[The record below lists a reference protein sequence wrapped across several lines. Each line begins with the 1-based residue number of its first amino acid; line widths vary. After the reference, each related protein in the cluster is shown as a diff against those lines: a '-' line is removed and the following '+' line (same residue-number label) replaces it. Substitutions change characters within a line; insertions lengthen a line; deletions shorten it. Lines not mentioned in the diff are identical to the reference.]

1 MAPFHPTQRDSRRCL
16 IAAYALTVLWGALYA
31 GFAHGALCDEPGHL
45 GVLTHFAEHKLGW
58 PDHLTTPPGYH
69 LVALA
74 LGGGQ
79 PSLTAARLTSTLF
92 ALVGLTAFAGAWRRL
107 HAQPAG
113 PATLLF
119 ALLPIFQ
126 PFTGLAY
133 NDVPALALLL
143 CAFWAQL
150 ADRLPTATLALVLA
164 CLVRQTNLIWIPFLI
179 LWEIQRAPRPA
190 GQTLTQHAVTI
201 AFTRTRG
208 YVIIL
213 VVAAALILYAGRLT
227 PGTANRNDLRPNPA
241 AFTFAALLF
250 GALGLPVW
258 FAHVRSAGKR
268 WIAFARVHRV
278 RTTASFIAG
287 AALIAGF
294 AATYTNPHEWN
305 RELWW
310 EGVRFTLLRNWPLIY
325 IEKMPA
331 LRVVAGCG
339 VILAVAAGAQLC
351 RTAPHGRML
360 ALSLLFSAALI
371 GSNYLVDPRYY
382 LTPAA
387 FLLLLIRP
395 ARRDF
400 FLLGGWW
407 LLIALVHDP
416 FILAGLSLW

>member
-1 MAPFHPTQRDSRRCL
+1 MAPIHPAQRDSRRCL
-16 IAAYALTVLWGALYA
+16 IAAYALTILWGALYA

-150 ADRLPTATLALVLA
+150 ADRLPTATLAVVLA

-179 LWEIQRAPRPA
+179 FWEIQRAPRPA
-190 GQTLTQHAVTI
+190 GQT
-201 AFTRTRG
+201 RTC
-208 YVIIL
+208 VCSHSE
-213 VVAAALILYAGRLT
+213 V
-227 PGTANRNDLRPNPA
+227 
-241 AFTFAALLF
+241 
-250 GALGLPVW
+250 
-258 FAHVRSAGKR
+258 
-268 WIAFARVHRV
+268 
-278 RTTASFIAG
+278 
-287 AALIAGF
+287 
-294 AATYTNPHEWN
+294 
-305 RELWW
+305 
-310 EGVRFTLLRNWPLIY
+310 
-325 IEKMPA
+325 
-331 LRVVAGCG
+331 
-339 VILAVAAGAQLC
+339 
-351 RTAPHGRML
+351 
-360 ALSLLFSAALI
+360 
-371 GSNYLVDPRYY
+371 
-382 LTPAA
+382 
-387 FLLLLIRP
+387 
-395 ARRDF
+395 
-400 FLLGGWW
+400 
-407 LLIALVHDP
+407 
-416 FILAGLSLW
+416 

>member
-1 MAPFHPTQRDSRRCL
+1 MDPTQLRLRESRLCL
-16 IAAYALTVLWGALYA
+16 IAAHALTLLWGALYA

-45 GVLTHFAEHKLGW
+45 GVLYHFAEHKPGW

-69 LVALA
+69 LIALA

-79 PSLTAARLTSTLF
+79 PSLLAARLTSTLF
-92 ALVGLTAFAGAWRRL
+92 ALVGLTAFAGAYRRL

-143 CAFWAQL
+143 GAIWAQL

-179 LWEIQRAPRPA
+179 LWEIQRTPRPA
-190 GQTLTQHAVTI
+190 GQTLAPHAITI
-201 AFTRTRG
+201 TFTRTRG

-213 VVAAALILYAGRLT
+213 AAAAALILYAGRLT

-241 AFTFAALLF
+241 AFTFAVLLF
-250 GALGLPVW
+250 VGLGLPVGL
-258 FAHVRSAGKR
+258 AHLRSTG
-268 WIAFARVHRV
+268 ARMVALARSRPA
-278 RTTASFIAG
+278 RTAAACLGG

-310 EGVRFTLLRNWPLIY
+310 EGVRFTLLRNWPLVY
-325 IEKMPA
+325 LEKVPV
-331 LRVVAGCG
+331 LRGVAGLG
-339 VILAVAAGAQLC
+339 VIIAVIAGAQLA
-351 RTAPHGRML
+351 RTSPHGRML
-360 ALSLLFSAALI
+360 GLSLLFSAALI
-371 GSNYLVDPRYY
+371 GSNFLVDPRYY

-395 ARRDF
+395 GRRDF
-400 FLLGGWW
+400 YLLVGWW
-407 LLIALVHDP
+407 LGIALVHDP

>member
-1 MAPFHPTQRDSRRCL
+1 MAPFHPTLRDSRLYL
-16 IAAYALTVLWGALYA
+16 IAAYTLTLLWGVLYA

-45 GVLTHFAEHKLGW
+45 GVLYHFAEHKPGW

-69 LVALA
+69 LIALA

-92 ALVGLTAFAGAWRRL
+92 ALLGLTAFAGAWRRL

-133 NDVPALALLL
+133 NDAPALALLL
-143 CAFWAQL
+143 CAIWAQL
-150 ADRLPTATLALVLA
+150 ADRLSTATLAFVLA
-164 CLVRQTNLIWIPFLI
+164 CLIRQTNLIWIPFLI
-179 LWEIQRAPRPA
+179 LWEIQRTPRPV
-190 GQTLTQHAVTI
+190 GQTLAHHAVTI

-213 VVAAALILYAGRLT
+213 VAAAALILYAGRLT

-241 AFTFAALLF
+241 AFTFATLLF

-258 FAHVRSAGKR
+258 FAHVRSAGAR
-268 WIAFARVHRV
+268 WIAFARVSPA
-278 RTTASFIAG
+278 RTAAGFIAG

-325 IEKMPA
+325 IERMPV

-407 LLIALVHDP
+407 LLIALAHDP